1 MRGAWLRW
9 GLVAAWAA
17 VVLAFGGTTIFPDQ
31 GQVPRLL
38 LRKAAHLGLYGMLGL
53 LCYVALAP
61 RGPRRRAG
69 AGRVLGAVALVVAIA
84 AADEWHQRFV
94 PGRSARAYDVGLDA
108 LGGAAGLLAGR
119 FGLGARARPGAEAG
133 GGEQGPLSAR

>member
-9 GLVAAWAA
+9 GLVAAWAT

-38 LRKAAHLGLYGMLGL
+38 LRKAAHLGLYAMLGL
-53 LCYVALAP
+53 VCYVALAP

-108 LGGAAGLLAGR
+108 LGGAAGGRRRQRSGLL
-119 FGLGARARPGAEAG
+119 
-133 GGEQGPLSAR
+133 S

>member
-38 LRKAAHLGLYGMLGL
+38 LRKAAHLGLYAMLGL

-61 RGPRRRAG
+61 RDRRRAG
-69 AGRVLGAVALVVAIA
+69 AARVLGALALVVVIA
-84 AADEWHQRFV
+84 AGDQR
-94 PGRSARAYDVGLDA
+94 PQP
-108 LGGAAGLLAGR
+108 LLR
-119 FGLGARARPGAEAG
+119 
-133 GGEQGPLSAR
+133 GPSSG

>member
-38 LRKAAHLGLYGMLGL
+38 LRKAAHLGLYAMLGL
-53 LCYVALAP
+53 VCYVALAP

-108 LGGAAGLLAGR
+108 LGGAAGLLAAR
-119 FGLGARARPGAEAG
+119 FGLGARAG
-133 GGEQGPLSAR
+133 GGEQGTPRGR

>member
-61 RGPRRRAG
+61 RDGRRRAG
-69 AGRVLGAVALVVAIA
+69 AGRVLAAFALVVAIA

-94 PGRSARAYDVGLDA
+94 RGRYARAYDVGLDA
-108 LGGAAGLLAGR
+108 LGGAAVLLAAR
-119 FGLGARARPGAEAG
+119 FGLGALAG
-133 GGEQGPLSAR
+133 GGGQGTPRGR